1 MMQDKSVKLIAKNSQ
16 GSVFI
21 SHKALTNALDFF
33 IKKTLESNKMPFTY
47 DRVEFVN
54 FDHEINFQ
62 INVFLKPTK
71 LNFNTMLN
79 RQLQS
84 AIFNYIGNVFVLEP
98 ITINIILSFENF

>member
-1 MMQDKSVKLIAKNSQ
+1 MQDKNVKLIAKNSQ

-33 IKKTLESNKMPFTY
+33 IKKTLESNKMPFAY
-47 DRVEFVN
+47 DYVEFIN
-54 FDHEINFQ
+54 FDHETNFQ
-62 INVFLKPTK
+62 INVFLKPK
-71 LNFNTMLN
+71 KINVNNTLN

>member
-1 MMQDKSVKLIAKNSQ
+1 MQDKSVKLIAKNSQ

-21 SHKALTNALDFF
+21 SHKALTDALDFF
-33 IKKTLESNKMPFTY
+33 IQKTIEANKMPFIY
-47 DRVEFVN
+47 DHIEFVN

-62 INVFLKPTK
+62 INVFLKPKK
-71 LNFNTMLN
+71 LNFNTALN

>member
-1 MMQDKSVKLIAKNSQ
+1 MMQDKNVKLIAKNSQ

-21 SHKALTNALDFF
+21 SHKALTDALDFF
-33 IKKTLESNKMPFTY
+33 IKKTLEIHKMPFTY
-47 DRVEFVN
+47 DRVEFIN

-71 LNFNTMLN
+71 PNFSTALN